1 MYIVSACLL
10 GERCKYNGGHNLSEK
25 VMAFLKD
32 KKYVMICPEVLGGL
46 DIPRK
51 PSEIA
56 GEKVVDIDGRDVT
69 SYFVRGAVL
78 AMVEIAAAREKY
90 DEEIEGAILKAN
102 SPSCGI
108 GTIYDGTFS
117 NTEIYGEGIFAR
129 QLKKR
134 NIKVMTE
141 KDIEEIMDD

>member
-56 GEKVVDIDGRDVT
+56 GEKVIDINNRDVT
-69 SYFVRGAVL
+69 SYFVKGAVL

-108 GTIYDGTFS
+108 GTIYDGTFRKRCS
-117 NTEIYGEGIFAR
+117 RKRQSTAFAK
-129 QLKKR
+129 L
-134 NIKVMTE
+134 T
-141 KDIEEIMDD
+141 